1 MCTGSRFEP
10 YVSPAL
16 ARLAGPAVAGG
27 WAGSAL
33 LPATLAYSTVK
44 VRFVVSLRVNL
55 FLSPVSSP
63 RIQVPSEWHGGMV

>member
-44 VRFVVSLRVNL
+44 VRFVVSLIL
-55 FLSPVSSP
+55 DFSESTCFSPP
-63 RIQVPSEWHGGMV
+63 